1 MPRLTRR
8 SLLTASMALAAAP
21 ALAQTGGPPAPTP
34 FRYED
39 VVRRARELAAAG
51 FEANLA
57 PLPEP
62 LNRLDFD
69 AYRDIRFR
77 PERALLGSSGGP
89 FRMQLFHLGFL
100 YARPVTVN
108 VIRDGVPTP
117 VPYQPQLFDYGRTK
131 IDRPLPVNLGFAG
144 FRLHYPLNNPRV
156 FDELIA
162 FLGASYFRFLGSEQK
177 YGLSARGLAINVEG
191 GEAEEFPHFREFWV
205 EMPKPNDER
214 AVIYALLDSPSV
226 AGAYR

>member
-39 VVRRARELAAAG
+39 VVRRARDLARSA
-51 FEANLA
+51 FEANLP

-77 PERALLGSSGGP
+77 PDRALLASTGGP

-100 YARPVTVN
+100 YQRPVTVN

-117 VPYQPQLFDYGRTK
+117 VAYQPQLFDYGRTR
-131 IDRPLPVNLGFAG
+131 IERPLPVNVGLAG
-144 FRLHYPLNNPRV
+144 VRLHYPPTDPRV
-156 FDELIA
+156 FHDLIA
-162 FLGASYFRFLGSEQK
+162 FLGASYYRFLGRDQR
-177 YGLSARGLAINVEG
+177 YGLS
-191 GEAEEFPHFREFWV
+191 
-205 EMPKPNDER
+205 
-214 AVIYALLDSPSV
+214 
-226 AGAYR
+226 